1 MLALMANKIDMSVL
15 LCVGQY
21 GHQSLAITVLFQRK
35 FIQKRY
41 LASQQML
48 KMQMRYNSAI
58 FKQKINAN

>member
-15 LCVGQY
+15 LCVEQY

>member
-1 MLALMANKIDMSVL
+1 MLALMANQVDMSVL

-21 GHQSLAITVLFQRK
+21 GNQSLSITVLFQRK